1 MRMSD
6 NGRKLLTQWEGKENK
21 VYRDSAGLLTIGV
34 GHLLTKDEIT
44 SGKILIAG
52 VPVKYV
58 NGLTDEQIDCLLAQ
72 DIVPAES
79 SINTGIEV
87 PLNQYQFDALCSFC
101 FNIGKQAFFSS
112 TLRKVLNQGR
122 YDLVPAQLM
131 RWVRAGGNVVDGL
144 VNRRNN
150 EVKLFT
156 CVEERTDSM
165 TRKLND

>member
-6 NGRKLLTQWEGKENK
+6 NGRKLLTEWEGKKDK

-52 VPVKYV
+52 VPVKYEA
-58 NGLTDEQIDCLLAQ
+58 GLTDQQIDKLLEQ
-72 DIVPAES
+72 DLSWAES
-79 SINTGIEV
+79 AVNTYIDVE
-87 PLNQYQFDALCSFC
+87 LNQNQFDSLVSFT
-101 FNIGKQAFFSS
+101 FNVGKQAFFSS
-112 TLRKVLNQGR
+112 TLRKVLNQCR

-150 EVKLFT
+150 EIKLFL
-156 CVEERTDSM
+156 S
-165 TRKLND
+165 